1 MESLLISGVNGYLGK
16 YIFEFFAK
24 LSFKIYFLKRYS
36 SDKKFKLKVINANFP
51 EKVLS
56 REEILKIKNPIII
69 NCASATPSNS
79 IKKEIFNNNV
89 NLSLAII
96 ELIKLLKDPK
106 LINISSQDAYGQ
118 NLKQL
123 NDKSAI
129 NEILI
134 SESDLYDAFSSYGA
148 SKLCSEYIFNYF
160 SNILGFYNVSLR
172 IPAIVGSR
180 SYKNPSTFISK
191 IAAQLLIDENLELF
205 NKDSLFN
212 NLIHLKTISE
222 IIKYLIISNKF
233 KLGLIPKVINISSN
247 KPLRLEE
254 VIGSMKIQLNSKSII
269 KYRVKLVQSKIIDTS
284 LAESLEIPLLSTK
297 ESLGLFL
304 DSIKNELF

>member
-1 MESLLISGVNGYLGK
+1 MGLK
-16 YIFEFFAK
+16 
-24 LSFKIYFLKRYS
+24 SFHLQ
-36 SDKKFKLKVINANFP
+36 LKVYG
-51 EKVLS
+51 E
-56 REEILKIKNPIII
+56 
-69 NCASATPSNS
+69 ATESNS
-79 IKKEIFNNNV
+79 DRMVKI
-89 NLSLAII
+89 A
-96 ELIKLLKDPK
+96 
-106 LINISSQDAYGQ
+106 
-118 NLKQL
+118 
-123 NDKSAI
+123 
-129 NEILI
+129 
-134 SESDLYDAFSSYGA
+134 DAFSSYGA

-269 KYRVKLVQSKIIDTS
+269 KYRVKLVQSKD
-284 LAESLEIPLLSTK
+284 
-297 ESLGLFL
+297 
-304 DSIKNELF
+304 